1 MNYKEL
7 YKKYIILE
15 EENKR
20 LKEELQKLRIKLAT
34 EIPESYCSDTNPRLE
49 DDLLELPN
57 GLITQS
63 SSSKEKI
70 DLFLSLF
77 KGRTDIC
84 AKRWKNKP
92 GYSPYCHNDFKLG
105 ICNKPK
111 IKCTECKN
119 SHFAPLDEKQMKNHL
134 LGKHVLGLYPM
145 TTNDTCFLLAMDFD
159 ESTWAED
166 IKVVIKVCKENNI
179 PVYAERSRSGDGCH
193 LWFFFEKEMKA
204 SLARKFGTIILN
216 LAMQEC
222 GNIKF
227 DSYDR
232 LFPSQDFLQ
241 KEGFGS
247 LIALPLQKEAR
258 EHGNSVFIDTNLN
271 EIGDQWLY
279 LSQVKRI
286 SEEFVTRFCK
296 LVTIIQLSDENERV
310 DRESRLHPIEKSDFS
325 ETVILKR
332 GSGLFVSKSGLSPK
346 ALLSIR
352 KLASYANPEFY
363 AKQAMR
369 QSTYGT
375 PRVTVLYAE
384 DSNNIILPRGI
395 ESDLVDKLNSVG
407 VKYSM
412 MDERNEGKSIKVNF
426 KGELT
431 DHQCEALEKLSEN
444 TEGVL
449 SATTGFG
456 KTVVG
461 AKLIAEK
468 KCSALI
474 LVHTKELVAQW
485 KDRLEQ
491 FLEIDEV
498 IEKRRKNRS
507 IIGQLGGGK
516 KTINGIVDIAIMQSM
531 FEQDKSIKQIINQ
544 YGLVLVDECHHIS
557 ATNFSRILSATD
569 AKYVYG
575 LTATPI
581 RKDGHHPII
590 FMHLGPIRYKV
601 DAKQEAKKRNFEHF
615 IVPRF
620 TSTRMPLYK
629 SQEEWHI
636 TEIYQHICESNYRN
650 ELIVS
655 DVIHAINSGRNPLI
669 LTERT
674 SHIEHLV
681 QLMSNKDFEV
691 IVLSGNLKTSERKE
705 ALKKIRALEDNN
717 RFVIIAT
724 GKLIGEGFDEARL
737 DTLFMAMPI
746 AWKGTIAQYAGRL
759 HRNFEGKEEV
769 LIYDYVDVHIPV
781 LERMYHKRLTA
792 YHSVG
797 YSVRSNGTQF
807 NIDNGIYDEANYF
820 EHVIKDIR
828 NANKNILISSPFL
841 QKKKLNAIKD
851 ILVEKY
857 KMGARIVL
865 CIKNLDEFAKKH
877 RIYVAE
883 FVNEIEKAGVQVMQL
898 PKNRYKFMIVD
909 NKIVWYGGIDILGA
923 SFNENSL
930 IRLEDEELANELVGV
945 VTGLS
950 IDNQMQ
956 GIEKDVN

>member
-1 MNYKEL
+1 MNYEEL
-7 YKKYIILE
+7 YNKYILLE

-20 LKEELQKLRIKLAT
+20 LKEELQELKTKLVVET
-34 EIPESYCSDTNPRLE
+34 PESYCAETNPLSE
-49 DDLLELPN
+49 EGGFVLFESV
-57 GLITQS
+57 ITQN
-63 SSSKEKI
+63 SSSKDKI

-77 KGRTDIC
+77 KGREDVC

-92 GYSPYCHNDFKLG
+92 GYSPYCYNDFKPG
-105 ICNKPK
+105 ICSKPK

-119 SHFAPLDEKQMKNHL
+119 SNFAPFDEEQIKNHL
-134 LGKHVLGLYPM
+134 LGKYVLGLYPM

-159 ESTWAED
+159 ESTWGED
-166 IKVVIKVCKENNI
+166 IKVVIKVCNDNNI
-179 PVYAERSRSGDGCH
+179 PVYAERSRSGEGCH
-193 LWFFFEKEMKA
+193 LWFFFESEMKA
-204 SLARKFGTIILN
+204 SLARRFGTIILN

-241 KEGFGS
+241 KDGFGN

-258 EHGNSVFIDTNLN
+258 EQGNSVFIDADLR

-286 SEEFVTRFCK
+286 SEEFVIRFCK
-296 LVTIIQLSDENERV
+296 FVTPIQTSDENERN
-310 DRESRLHPIEKSDFS
+310 DRESKLIPIEKSDFS

-332 GSGLFVSKSGLSPK
+332 INGLLVSKVGLSSK
-346 ALLSIR
+346 ALFSIR
-352 KLASYANPEFY
+352 RLATYANPEFY

-369 QSTYGT
+369 QSTFGT
-375 PRVTVLYAE
+375 PRVTVLYDE
-384 DSNNIILPRGI
+384 DSENIILPRGI
-395 ESDLVDKLNSVG
+395 ETDLVNKLNSAG
-407 VKYSM
+407 VKYTII
-412 MDERNEGKSIKVNF
+412 DARNEGKSIKVDF

-431 DHQCEALEKLSEN
+431 NHQSEALEKLSEN
-444 TEGVL
+444 TDGVL

-456 KTVVG
+456 KTVIG

-468 KCSALI
+468 KCSTLI
-474 LVHTKELVAQW
+474 LVHTKELASQW
-485 KDRLEQ
+485 KERLEQ

-498 IEKRRKNRS
+498 IEKRRKNSS

-516 KTINGIVDIAIMQSM
+516 NTINGIIDIAIMQSM
-531 FEQDKSIKQIINQ
+531 FEADKSIKHMINQ

-569 AKYVYG
+569 AKYAYG

-601 DAKQEAKKRNFEHF
+601 DAKQEAKKRDFEHF

-629 SQEEWHI
+629 NQEEWHI
-636 TEIYQHICESNYRN
+636 TEVYQLICESNYRN

-655 DVIHAINSGRNPLI
+655 DVVHAIDSGRNPLI

-674 SHIEHLV
+674 SHIEKLV
-681 QLMSNKDFEV
+681 NLMSDKDFEV
-691 IVLSGNLKTSERKE
+691 IVLSGGLKTSERKE
-705 ALKKIRALEDNN
+705 SLRKIRALEDKD

-759 HRNFEGKEEV
+759 HRNFEGKDEV

-792 YHSVG
+792 YRSVG
-797 YSVRSNGTQF
+797 YSVRSNGTEH
-807 NIDNGIYDEANYF
+807 NIENGIYDEANYF
-820 EHVIKDIR
+820 EHVVNDIR
-828 NANKNILISSPFL
+828 DAEKNILISSPFL
-841 QKKKLNAIKD
+841 QKKKINGIKEVL
-851 ILVEKY
+851 IEKY
-857 KMGARIVL
+857 KMGTRIVL
-865 CIKNLDEFAKKH
+865 CIKNLDEYAQKH
-877 RIYVAE
+877 RLYIEE
-883 FVNEIEKAGVQVMQL
+883 FINEIEKEGIQVIQL
-898 PKNRYKFMIVD
+898 RKNRYKFMIVD
-909 NKIVWYGGIDILGA
+909 NKTVWYGGIDILGG
-923 SFNENSL
+923 SYDDNSL
-930 IRLEDEELANELVGV
+930 IRIEDEDLANELVGV
-945 VTGLS
+945 IS
-950 IDNQMQ
+950 
-956 GIEKDVN
+956 ESK

>member
-1 MNYKEL
+1 MNYEEL
-7 YKKYIILE
+7 YNKYILLE

-20 LKEELQKLRIKLAT
+20 LKEELQELKTKLVVET
-34 EIPESYCSDTNPRLE
+34 PESYCVDTNPLSE
-49 DDLLELPN
+49 EGGFVLFESV
-57 GLITQS
+57 ITQN
-63 SSSKEKI
+63 SSSKDKI

-77 KGRTDIC
+77 KGRVDVC

-92 GYSPYCHNDFKLG
+92 GYSPYCYNDFKPG

-119 SHFAPLDEKQMKNHL
+119 SHFAPLDEEQIKNHL
-134 LGKHVLGLYPM
+134 LGKYVLGLYPM

-159 ESTWAED
+159 ESTWGED
-166 IKVVIKVCKENNI
+166 IKVVIKVCNDNDI
-179 PVYAERSRSGDGCH
+179 PVYAERSRSGEGCH
-193 LWFFFEKEMKA
+193 LWFFFESEMKA
-204 SLARKFGTIILN
+204 SLARRFGTIILN

-241 KEGFGS
+241 KDGFGN

-258 EHGNSVFIDTNLN
+258 EQGNSVFIDADLR

-279 LSQVKRI
+279 LSQVKKI
-286 SEEFVTRFCK
+286 SEEFITRFCK
-296 LVTIIQLSDENERV
+296 FVTPIQTSDENERI
-310 DRESRLHPIEKSDFS
+310 DRESKLIPIEKSDFS
-325 ETVILKR
+325 EKVILKR
-332 GSGLFVSKSGLSPK
+332 INGLLVSKAGLSPK
-346 ALLSIR
+346 ALFSIR
-352 KLASYANPEFY
+352 RLATYANPEFY

-369 QSTYGT
+369 QSTFGT
-375 PRVTVLYAE
+375 PRVTVLYDEDAE
-384 DSNNIILPRGI
+384 NIILPRGV
-395 ESDLVDKLNSVG
+395 EPDLVNKLNYVG
-407 VKYSM
+407 VQYAII
-412 MDERNEGKSIKVNF
+412 DERNEGKKVKVDF

-431 DHQCEALEKLSEN
+431 DHQSEALEKLSEN
-444 TEGVL
+444 SDGVL

-456 KTVVG
+456 KTVIG
-461 AKLIAEK
+461 AKIIAEK
-468 KCSALI
+468 KCSTLI
-474 LVHTKELVAQW
+474 LVHTKELASQW
-485 KDRLEQ
+485 KERLEQ

-498 IEKRRKNRS
+498 IEKRRKNSS

-516 KTINGIVDIAIMQSM
+516 NSINGIIDIAIMQSM
-531 FEQDKSIKQIINQ
+531 FETDKSIKQIIHK

-601 DAKQEAKKRNFEHF
+601 DAKQEAKKRDFEHF

-620 TSTRMPLYK
+620 TSTRMPIYK
-629 SQEEWHI
+629 NQEEWHI
-636 TEIYQHICESNYRN
+636 TEVYQHICESSYRN

-655 DVIHAINSGRNPLI
+655 DVVHAIDSGRNPLI

-674 SHIEHLV
+674 SHIEQLV
-681 QLMSNKDFEV
+681 NLMSNKDFEV
-691 IVLSGNLKTSERKE
+691 IVLSGDLKTSERKE
-705 ALKKIRALEDNN
+705 SLRKIRALKDKD

-759 HRNFEGKEEV
+759 HRDFEGKDEV

-792 YHSVG
+792 YRSVG
-797 YSVRSNGTQF
+797 YSVRANGTEHS
-807 NIDNGIYDEANYF
+807 IENGIYDVANYF
-820 EHVIKDIR
+820 EYVIQDIR
-828 NANKNILISSPFL
+828 SLEKNLLISSPYIS
-841 QKKKLNAIKD
+841 KTKIKTIKE
-851 ILVEKY
+851 ILIEKY
-857 KMGARIVL
+857 KMGTRIVL
-865 CIKNLDEFAKKH
+865 CIKNLDEYAQKH
-877 RIYVAE
+877 RLYIEE
-883 FVNEIEKAGVQVMQL
+883 FINEIEKEGIQVIQL
-898 PKNRYKFMIVD
+898 RKNRYKFMIVD
-909 NKIVWYGGIDILGA
+909 NKTVWYGGIDILGG
-923 SFNENSL
+923 SYDDNSL
-930 IRLEDEELANELVGV
+930 IRIEDEDLANELVGV
-945 VTGLS
+945 IS
-950 IDNQMQ
+950 
-956 GIEKDVN
+956 ESK

>member
-1 MNYKEL
+1 MNYEEL
-7 YKKYIILE
+7 YKKYILLE

-20 LKEELQKLRIKLAT
+20 LKEELQELKTKLVAET
-34 EIPESYCSDTNPRLE
+34 SESYCAETNPLSE
-49 DDLLELPN
+49 EGGFELSES
-57 GLITQS
+57 LINQN
-63 SSSKEKI
+63 SSSKDKI

-77 KGRTDIC
+77 KGREDVC

-92 GYSPYCHNDFKLG
+92 GYSPYCYNDFKPG
-105 ICNKPK
+105 ICSKPK

-119 SHFAPLDEKQMKNHL
+119 SNFAPFDEEQIKNHL
-134 LGKHVLGLYPM
+134 LGKYVLGLYPM

-159 ESTWAED
+159 ESTWGED
-166 IKVVIKVCKENNI
+166 IKVVIKVCNDNNI
-179 PVYAERSRSGDGCH
+179 PVYAERSRSGEGCH
-193 LWFFFEKEMKA
+193 LWFFFESEMKA
-204 SLARKFGTIILN
+204 SLARRFGTIILN
-216 LAMQEC
+216 LSMQEC

-241 KEGFGS
+241 KDGFGN
-247 LIALPLQKEAR
+247 LIALPLQKEVR
-258 EHGNSVFIDTNLN
+258 EQGNSVFIDADLR

-286 SEEFVTRFCK
+286 SEEFVIRFCK
-296 LVTIIQLSDENERV
+296 FVTPIQTSDENERN
-310 DRESRLHPIEKSDFS
+310 DRESKLIPIEKSDFS

-332 GSGLFVSKSGLSPK
+332 INGLLVSKVGLSSK
-346 ALLSIR
+346 ALFSIR
-352 KLASYANPEFY
+352 RLATYANPEFY

-369 QSTYGT
+369 QSTFGT
-375 PRVTVLYAE
+375 PRVTVLYDE
-384 DSNNIILPRGI
+384 DSENIILPRGI
-395 ESDLVDKLNSVG
+395 ETDLVNKLNSAG
-407 VKYSM
+407 VKYTII
-412 MDERNEGKSIKVNF
+412 DARNEGKSIKVDF

-431 DHQCEALEKLSEN
+431 NHQSEALEKLSEN
-444 TEGVL
+444 TDGVL

-456 KTVVG
+456 KTVIG

-468 KCSALI
+468 KCSTLI
-474 LVHTKELVAQW
+474 LVHTKELAAQW
-485 KDRLEQ
+485 KERLEQ

-498 IEKRRKNRS
+498 IEKRRKNSS

-516 KTINGIVDIAIMQSM
+516 NTINGIIDIAIMQSM
-531 FEQDKSIKQIINQ
+531 FEADKSIKHMINQ

-569 AKYVYG
+569 AKYAYG

-601 DAKQEAKKRNFEHF
+601 DAKQEAKKRDFEHF

-629 SQEEWHI
+629 NQEEWHI
-636 TEIYQHICESNYRN
+636 TEVYQLICESNYRN

-655 DVIHAINSGRNPLI
+655 DVVHAIDSGRNPLI

-674 SHIEHLV
+674 SHIEKLV
-681 QLMSNKDFEV
+681 NLMSDKDFEV
-691 IVLSGNLKTSERKE
+691 IVLSGDLKTSERKE
-705 ALKKIRALEDNN
+705 SLRKIRALEDKD

-759 HRNFEGKEEV
+759 HRNFEGKDEV

-792 YHSVG
+792 YRSVG
-797 YSVRSNGTQF
+797 YSVRSNGTEH
-807 NIDNGIYDEANYF
+807 NIENGIYDETNYF
-820 EHVIKDIR
+820 EHVVNDIR
-828 NANKNILISSPFL
+828 DAEKNILISSPFL
-841 QKKKLNAIKD
+841 QKKKINGIKEVL
-851 ILVEKY
+851 IEKY
-857 KMGARIVL
+857 KMGTRIVL
-865 CIKNLDEFAKKH
+865 YIKNLGEYAQKH
-877 RIYVAE
+877 RMYIEE
-883 FVNEIEKAGVQVMQL
+883 FINEIEKEGIQVIQL
-898 PKNRYKFMIVD
+898 PNNRYKFMIVD
-909 NKIVWYGGIDILGA
+909 NKTVWYGGIDILGG
-923 SFNENSL
+923 SYDDNSL
-930 IRLEDEELANELVGV
+930 IRIEDEELANELLGV
-945 VTGLS
+945 IS
-950 IDNQMQ
+950 
-956 GIEKDVN
+956 ESKS

>member
-1 MNYKEL
+1 MNYEEL
-7 YKKYIILE
+7 YNKYILLE

-20 LKEELQKLRIKLAT
+20 LKEELQELKTKLVVET
-34 EIPESYCSDTNPRLE
+34 PESYCVDTNPLSE
-49 DDLLELPN
+49 EGGFVLFESV
-57 GLITQS
+57 ITQN
-63 SSSKEKI
+63 SSSKDKI

-77 KGRTDIC
+77 KGRVDVC

-92 GYSPYCHNDFKLG
+92 GYSPYCYNDFKPG

-119 SHFAPLDEKQMKNHL
+119 SHFAPLDEEQIKNHL
-134 LGKHVLGLYPM
+134 LGKYVLGLYPM

-159 ESTWAED
+159 ESTWGDD
-166 IKVVIKVCKENNI
+166 IKVVIKVCKDNSI
-179 PVYAERSRSGDGCH
+179 PVYAERSRSGKGCH
-193 LWFFFEKEMKA
+193 LWFFFERETKA

-241 KEGFGS
+241 KDGFGN

-258 EHGNSVFIDTNLN
+258 EYGNSVFIDVNLN

-286 SEEFVTRFCK
+286 SEEFLIRFCK
-296 LVTIIQLSDENERV
+296 LVTPIQTNDENERI
-310 DRESRLHPIEKSDFS
+310 DRESKSNPIEKSDFS
-325 ETVILKR
+325 ETVLLKR
-332 GSGLFVSKSGLSPK
+332 GNGLLVSKSGLSPK
-346 ALLSIR
+346 ALFLIR
-352 KLASYANPEFY
+352 RLATYANPEFY

-369 QSTYGT
+369 QSTFGT
-375 PRVTVLYAE
+375 SRVTVLYDE
-384 DSNNIILPRGI
+384 DSDNIILPRGLEI
-395 ESDLVDKLNSVG
+395 DLVDKFNSAG
-407 VKYSM
+407 VKYKM
-412 MDERNEGKSIKVNF
+412 IDERNAGKSIKVDF
-426 KGELT
+426 IGELT
-431 DHQCEALEKLSEN
+431 DHQSEALEKLSEN
-444 TEGVL
+444 TDGVL

-456 KTVVG
+456 KTVIG

-468 KCSALI
+468 KCSTLI
-474 LVHTKELVAQW
+474 LVHTKELAVQW
-485 KDRLEQ
+485 KERLEQ

-498 IEKRRKNRS
+498 IEKRRKNSS

-516 KTINGIVDIAIMQSM
+516 NTINGIIDIAIMQSM
-531 FEQDKSIKQIINQ
+531 FETDKSIKQMIHQ

-601 DAKQEAKKRNFEHF
+601 DAKQEAKKRDFEHF

-620 TSTRMPLYK
+620 TSTRMPIYK
-629 SQEEWHI
+629 NQEEWHI
-636 TEIYQHICESNYRN
+636 TEVYQHICESSYRN

-655 DVIHAINSGRNPLI
+655 DVVHAIDSGRNPLI

-674 SHIEHLV
+674 SHIEQLV
-681 QLMSNKDFEV
+681 NLMSNKDFEV
-691 IVLSGNLKTSERKE
+691 IVLSGDLKTSERKE
-705 ALKKIRALEDNN
+705 SLRKIRALKDKD

-759 HRNFEGKEEV
+759 HRDFEGKDEV

-792 YHSVG
+792 YRSVG
-797 YSVRSNGTQF
+797 YSVRANGTEHS
-807 NIDNGIYDEANYF
+807 IENGIYDVANYF
-820 EHVIKDIR
+820 EYVIQDIR
-828 NANKNILISSPFL
+828 SLEKNLLISSPYIS
-841 QKKKLNAIKD
+841 KTKIKTIKE
-851 ILVEKY
+851 ILIEKY
-857 KMGARIVL
+857 KMGTRIVL
-865 CIKNLDEFAKKH
+865 CIKNLDEYAQKH
-877 RIYVAE
+877 RLYIEE
-883 FVNEIEKAGVQVMQL
+883 FINEIEKEGIQVIQL
-898 PKNRYKFMIVD
+898 RKNRYKFMIVD
-909 NKIVWYGGIDILGA
+909 NKTVWYGGIDILGG
-923 SFNENSL
+923 SYDDNSL
-930 IRLEDEELANELVGV
+930 IRIEDEDLANELVGV
-945 VTGLS
+945 IS
-950 IDNQMQ
+950 
-956 GIEKDVN
+956 ESK

>member
-1 MNYKEL
+1 MNYEEL
-7 YKKYIILE
+7 YRKYKLLE

-20 LKEELQKLRIKLAT
+20 LKEELQELKTKLVAET
-34 EIPESYCSDTNPRLE
+34 PELYCADTITLSE
-49 DDLLELPN
+49 EGGFELSES
-57 GLITQS
+57 LITQN
-63 SSSKEKI
+63 SSSKDKI

-77 KGRTDIC
+77 KGRADVC

-92 GYSPYCHNDFKLG
+92 GYSPYCYSDFKPG

-119 SHFAPLDEKQMKNHL
+119 SHFAPLDEDQIKNHL
-134 LGKHVLGLYPM
+134 LGKYVLGLYPM

-159 ESTWAED
+159 ESTWGED
-166 IKVVIKVCKENNI
+166 IKVVIKVCYDNNI
-179 PVYAERSRSGDGCH
+179 PVYAERSRSGEGCH
-193 LWFFFEKEMKA
+193 LWFFFEREMKA
-204 SLARKFGTIILN
+204 SLARRFGTIILN

-241 KEGFGS
+241 KDGFGN

-258 EHGNSVFIDTNLN
+258 EYGNSVFIDADLK

-279 LSQVKRI
+279 LSQAKKI

-296 LVTIIQLSDENERV
+296 FVTPIQSYDENERI
-310 DRESRLHPIEKSDFS
+310 DRESKFNAMEKSDFS
-325 ETVILKR
+325 EIVTLKR
-332 GSGLFVSKSGLSPK
+332 ENGLLVSKSGLSPK
-346 ALLSIR
+346 ALFSIR
-352 KLASYANPEFY
+352 SLASYTNPEFY

-369 QSTYGT
+369 QSTFGT
-375 PRVTVLYAE
+375 PRVTVLYDE
-384 DSNNIILPRGI
+384 DSDNIVLPRGV
-395 ESDLVDKLNSVG
+395 ETDLVNKLNSVG
-407 VKYSM
+407 VNYTM
-412 MDERNEGKSIKVNF
+412 LDERNEGKSIKVDF

-431 DHQCEALEKLSEN
+431 DHQSEALEKLSES
-444 TEGVL
+444 TDGVL

-456 KTVVG
+456 KTVIG
-461 AKLIAEK
+461 AKLIADK

-474 LVHTKELVAQW
+474 LVHTKELAAQW
-485 KDRLEQ
+485 KERLEQ

-498 IEKRRKNRS
+498 IEKRRKNSS

-516 KTINGIVDIAIMQSM
+516 NTINGIIDIAIMQSM
-531 FEQDKSIKQIINQ
+531 FEPDKSIKHIINQ

-601 DAKQEAKKRNFEHF
+601 DAKQEAKKRDFGHF

-629 SQEEWHI
+629 NKEEWHI
-636 TEIYQHICESNYRN
+636 TEVYQHICESNYRN
-650 ELIVS
+650 KLIVS
-655 DVIHAINSGRNPLI
+655 DVVHAIDSGRNPLI

-674 SHIEHLV
+674 NHIEQLLK
-681 QLMSNKDFEV
+681 LMSDKDFEV
-691 IVLSGNLKTSERKE
+691 IVLSGDLKTSERKE
-705 ALKKIRALEDNN
+705 SLRKIRALEDKD

-759 HRNFEGKEEV
+759 HRNFEGKDEV

-781 LERMYHKRLTA
+781 LERMYHKRLSA
-792 YHSVG
+792 YRSLG
-797 YSVRSNGTQF
+797 YSVRSNGSEH
-807 NIDNGIYDEANYF
+807 NIENGIYEATNYF
-820 EHVIKDIR
+820 EYVIQDIR
-828 NANKNILISSPFL
+828 SIEKNLLISSPY
-841 QKKKLNAIKD
+841 LNKTKIRTIKE
-851 ILVEKY
+851 ILIEKY
-857 KMGARIVL
+857 KMGIRIVL
-865 CIKNLDEFAKKH
+865 CIKNLDEYALKH
-877 RIYVAE
+877 RMYIEE
-883 FVNEIEKAGVQVMQL
+883 FVNEIEKEGIQIIQL
-898 PKNRYKFMIVD
+898 LKNRYKFMIID
-909 NKIVWYGGIDILGA
+909 NKTVWYGGIDVLGG
-923 SFNENSL
+923 SSDDNSL
-930 IRLEDEELANELVGV
+930 IRIEDEELANELMGV
-945 VTGLS
+945 IS
-950 IDNQMQ
+950 ESKAQ
-956 GIEKDVN
+956 

>member
-1 MNYKEL
+1 MNYEEL
-7 YKKYIILE
+7 YNKYILLE

-20 LKEELQKLRIKLAT
+20 LKEELQELKTKLVVET
-34 EIPESYCSDTNPRLE
+34 PESYCVDTNPLSE
-49 DDLLELPN
+49 EGGFVLFESV
-57 GLITQS
+57 ITQN
-63 SSSKEKI
+63 SSSKDKI

-77 KGRTDIC
+77 KGREDVC

-92 GYSPYCHNDFKLG
+92 GYSPYCYNDFKPG
-105 ICNKPK
+105 ICSKPK

-119 SHFAPLDEKQMKNHL
+119 SNFAPFDEEQIKNHL
-134 LGKHVLGLYPM
+134 LGKYVLGLYPM

-159 ESTWAED
+159 ESTWGED
-166 IKVVIKVCKENNI
+166 IKVVIKVCNDNNI
-179 PVYAERSRSGDGCH
+179 PVYAERSRSGEGCH
-193 LWFFFEKEMKA
+193 LWFFFESEMKA
-204 SLARKFGTIILN
+204 SLARRFGTIILN

-241 KEGFGS
+241 KDGFGN
-247 LIALPLQKEAR
+247 LVALPLQKEAR
-258 EHGNSVFIDTNLN
+258 EQGNSVFIDADLR

-286 SEEFVTRFCK
+286 SEEFVIRFCK
-296 LVTIIQLSDENERV
+296 FVTPIQTSDENERN
-310 DRESRLHPIEKSDFS
+310 DRESKLIPIEKSDFS

-332 GSGLFVSKSGLSPK
+332 INGLLVSKVGLSSK
-346 ALLSIR
+346 ALFSIR
-352 KLASYANPEFY
+352 RLATYANPEFY

-369 QSTYGT
+369 QSTFGT
-375 PRVTVLYAE
+375 PRVTVLYDE
-384 DSNNIILPRGI
+384 DSENIILPRGI
-395 ESDLVDKLNSVG
+395 ETDLVNKLNSAG
-407 VKYSM
+407 VKYTII
-412 MDERNEGKSIKVNF
+412 DARNEGKSIKVDF

-431 DHQCEALEKLSEN
+431 NHQSEALEKLSEN
-444 TEGVL
+444 TDGVL

-456 KTVVG
+456 KTVIG

-468 KCSALI
+468 KCSTLI
-474 LVHTKELVAQW
+474 LVHTKELAAQW
-485 KDRLEQ
+485 KERLEQ

-498 IEKRRKNRS
+498 IEKRRKNSS

-516 KTINGIVDIAIMQSM
+516 NTINGIIDIAIMQSM
-531 FEQDKSIKQIINQ
+531 FEADKSIKHMINQ

-569 AKYVYG
+569 AKYAYG

-601 DAKQEAKKRNFEHF
+601 DAKQEAKKRDFEHF

-629 SQEEWHI
+629 NQEEWHI
-636 TEIYQHICESNYRN
+636 TEVYQLICESNYRN

-655 DVIHAINSGRNPLI
+655 DVVHAIDSGRNPLI

-674 SHIEHLV
+674 SHIEKLV
-681 QLMSNKDFEV
+681 NLMSDKDFEV
-691 IVLSGNLKTSERKE
+691 IVLSGDLKTSERKE
-705 ALKKIRALEDNN
+705 SLRKIRALEDKD

-759 HRNFEGKEEV
+759 HRNFEGKDEV

-792 YHSVG
+792 YRSVG
-797 YSVRSNGTQF
+797 YSVRSNGTEH
-807 NIDNGIYDEANYF
+807 NIENGIYDEANYF
-820 EHVIKDIR
+820 EHVVNDIR
-828 NANKNILISSPFL
+828 DAEKNILISSPFL
-841 QKKKLNAIKD
+841 QKKKINGIKEVL
-851 ILVEKY
+851 IEKY
-857 KMGARIVL
+857 KMGTRIVL
-865 CIKNLDEFAKKH
+865 CIKNLDEYAQKH
-877 RIYVAE
+877 RLYIEE
-883 FVNEIEKAGVQVMQL
+883 FINEIEKEGIQVIQL
-898 PKNRYKFMIVD
+898 RKNRYKFMIVD
-909 NKIVWYGGIDILGA
+909 NKTVWYGGIDILGG
-923 SFNENSL
+923 SYDDNSL
-930 IRLEDEELANELVGV
+930 IRIEDEDLANELVGV
-945 VTGLS
+945 IS
-950 IDNQMQ
+950 
-956 GIEKDVN
+956 ESK

>member
-1 MNYKEL
+1 MNYEEL
-7 YKKYIILE
+7 YKKYILLE

-20 LKEELQKLRIKLAT
+20 LKEELQELKTKLVAET
-34 EIPESYCSDTNPRLE
+34 SESYCAETNPLSE
-49 DDLLELPN
+49 EGGFELSES
-57 GLITQS
+57 LINQN
-63 SSSKEKI
+63 SSSKDKI

-77 KGRTDIC
+77 KGREDVC

-92 GYSPYCHNDFKLG
+92 GYSPYCYNDFKPG
-105 ICNKPK
+105 ICSKPK

-119 SHFAPLDEKQMKNHL
+119 SNFAPFDEEQIKNHL
-134 LGKHVLGLYPM
+134 LGKYVLGLYPM

-159 ESTWAED
+159 ESTWGED
-166 IKVVIKVCKENNI
+166 IKVVIKVCNDNNI
-179 PVYAERSRSGDGCH
+179 PVYAERSRSGEGCH
-193 LWFFFEKEMKA
+193 LWFFFESEMKA
-204 SLARKFGTIILN
+204 SLARRFGTIILN
-216 LAMQEC
+216 LSMQEC

-241 KEGFGS
+241 KDGFGN

-258 EHGNSVFIDTNLN
+258 EQGNSVFIDADLR

-286 SEEFVTRFCK
+286 SEEFVIRFCK
-296 LVTIIQLSDENERV
+296 FVTPIQTSDENERN
-310 DRESRLHPIEKSDFS
+310 DRESKLIPIEKSDFS

-332 GSGLFVSKSGLSPK
+332 INGLLVSKVGLSSK
-346 ALLSIR
+346 ALFSIR
-352 KLASYANPEFY
+352 RLATYANPEFY

-369 QSTYGT
+369 QSTFGT
-375 PRVTVLYAE
+375 PRVTVLYDE
-384 DSNNIILPRGI
+384 DSENIILPRGI
-395 ESDLVDKLNSVG
+395 ETDLVNKLNSAG
-407 VKYSM
+407 VKYTII
-412 MDERNEGKSIKVNF
+412 DARNEGKSIKVDF

-431 DHQCEALEKLSEN
+431 NHQSEALEKLSEN
-444 TEGVL
+444 TDGVL

-456 KTVVG
+456 KTVIG

-468 KCSALI
+468 KCSTLI
-474 LVHTKELVAQW
+474 LVHTKELAAQW
-485 KDRLEQ
+485 KERLEQ
-491 FLEIDEV
+491 FLDIDEV
-498 IEKRRKNRS
+498 IEKRRKNSS

-516 KTINGIVDIAIMQSM
+516 NTINGIIDIAIMQSM
-531 FEQDKSIKQIINQ
+531 FEADKSIKHMINQ

-569 AKYVYG
+569 AKYAYG

-601 DAKQEAKKRNFEHF
+601 DAKQEAKKRDFEHF

-629 SQEEWHI
+629 NQEEWHI
-636 TEIYQHICESNYRN
+636 TEVYQLICESNYRN

-655 DVIHAINSGRNPLI
+655 DVVHAIDSGRNPLI

-674 SHIEHLV
+674 SHIEKLV
-681 QLMSNKDFEV
+681 NLMSDKDFEV
-691 IVLSGNLKTSERKE
+691 IVLSGDLKTSERKE
-705 ALKKIRALEDNN
+705 SLRKIRALEDKD

-759 HRNFEGKEEV
+759 HRNFEGKDEV

-792 YHSVG
+792 YRSVG
-797 YSVRSNGTQF
+797 YSVRSNGTEH
-807 NIDNGIYDEANYF
+807 NIENGIYDEANYF
-820 EHVIKDIR
+820 EHVVNDIR
-828 NANKNILISSPFL
+828 DAEKNILISSPFL
-841 QKKKLNAIKD
+841 QKKKINGIKEVL
-851 ILVEKY
+851 IEKY
-857 KMGARIVL
+857 KMGTRIVL
-865 CIKNLDEFAKKH
+865 CIKNLGEYAQKH
-877 RIYVAE
+877 RMYIEE
-883 FVNEIEKAGVQVMQL
+883 FINEIEKEGIQVIQL
-898 PKNRYKFMIVD
+898 PNNRYKFMIVD
-909 NKIVWYGGIDILGA
+909 NKTVWYGGIDILGG
-923 SFNENSL
+923 SYDDNSL
-930 IRLEDEELANELVGV
+930 IRIEDEELANELLGV
-945 VTGLS
+945 IS
-950 IDNQMQ
+950 
-956 GIEKDVN
+956 ESKS

>member
-1 MNYKEL
+1 MNYEKL
-7 YKKYIILE
+7 YKKYILLE

-20 LKEELQKLRIKLAT
+20 LKEELQELKTKLVAET
-34 EIPESYCSDTNPRLE
+34 SESYCAETNPLSE
-49 DDLLELPN
+49 EGGFELSES
-57 GLITQS
+57 LINQN
-63 SSSKEKI
+63 SSSKDKI

-77 KGRTDIC
+77 KGREDVC

-92 GYSPYCHNDFKLG
+92 GYSPYCYNDFKPG
-105 ICNKPK
+105 ICSKPK

-119 SHFAPLDEKQMKNHL
+119 SNFAPFDEEQIKNHL
-134 LGKHVLGLYPM
+134 LGKYVLGLYPM

-159 ESTWAED
+159 ESTWGED
-166 IKVVIKVCKENNI
+166 IKVVIKVCNDNNI
-179 PVYAERSRSGDGCH
+179 PVYAERSRSGEGCH
-193 LWFFFEKEMKA
+193 LWFFFESEMKA
-204 SLARKFGTIILN
+204 SLARRFGTIILN
-216 LAMQEC
+216 LSMQEC

-241 KEGFGS
+241 KDGFGN
-247 LIALPLQKEAR
+247 LIALPLQKEVR
-258 EHGNSVFIDTNLN
+258 EQGNSVFIDADLR

-286 SEEFVTRFCK
+286 SEEFVIRFCK
-296 LVTIIQLSDENERV
+296 FVTPIQTSDENERN
-310 DRESRLHPIEKSDFS
+310 DRESKLIPIEKSDFS

-332 GSGLFVSKSGLSPK
+332 INGLLVSKVGLSSK
-346 ALLSIR
+346 ALFSIR
-352 KLASYANPEFY
+352 RLATYANPEFY

-369 QSTYGT
+369 QSTFGT
-375 PRVTVLYAE
+375 PRVTVLYDE
-384 DSNNIILPRGI
+384 DSENIILPRGI
-395 ESDLVDKLNSVG
+395 ETDLVNKLNSAG
-407 VKYSM
+407 VKYTII
-412 MDERNEGKSIKVNF
+412 DARNEGKSIKVDF

-431 DHQCEALEKLSEN
+431 NHQSEALEKLSEN
-444 TEGVL
+444 TDGVL

-456 KTVVG
+456 KTVIG

-468 KCSALI
+468 KCSTLI
-474 LVHTKELVAQW
+474 LVHTKELAAQW
-485 KDRLEQ
+485 KERLEQ

-498 IEKRRKNRS
+498 IEKRRKNSS

-516 KTINGIVDIAIMQSM
+516 NTINGIIDIAIMQSM
-531 FEQDKSIKQIINQ
+531 FEADKSIKHMINQ
-544 YGLVLVDECHHIS
+544 YGLALVDECHHIS

-569 AKYVYG
+569 AKYAYG

-601 DAKQEAKKRNFEHF
+601 DAKQEAKKRDFEHF

-629 SQEEWHI
+629 NQEEWHI
-636 TEIYQHICESNYRN
+636 TEVYQLICESNYRN

-655 DVIHAINSGRNPLI
+655 DVVHAIDSGRNPLI

-674 SHIEHLV
+674 SHIEKLV
-681 QLMSNKDFEV
+681 NLMSDKDFEV
-691 IVLSGNLKTSERKE
+691 IVLSGDLKTSERKE
-705 ALKKIRALEDNN
+705 SLRKIRALEDKD

-759 HRNFEGKEEV
+759 HRNFEGKDEV

-792 YHSVG
+792 YRSVG
-797 YSVRSNGTQF
+797 YSVRSNGTEH
-807 NIDNGIYDEANYF
+807 NIENGIYDEANYF
-820 EHVIKDIR
+820 EHVVNDIR
-828 NANKNILISSPFL
+828 DAEKNILISSPFL
-841 QKKKLNAIKD
+841 QKKKINGIKEVL
-851 ILVEKY
+851 IEKY
-857 KMGARIVL
+857 KMGTRIVL
-865 CIKNLDEFAKKH
+865 CIKNLGEYAQKH
-877 RIYVAE
+877 RMYIEE
-883 FVNEIEKAGVQVMQL
+883 FINEIEKEGIQVIQL
-898 PKNRYKFMIVD
+898 PNNRYKFMIVD
-909 NKIVWYGGIDILGA
+909 NKTVWYGGIDILGG
-923 SFNENSL
+923 SYDDNSL
-930 IRLEDEELANELVGV
+930 IRIEDEELANELLGV
-945 VTGLS
+945 IS
-950 IDNQMQ
+950 
-956 GIEKDVN
+956 ESKS

>member
-1 MNYKEL
+1 MNYEEL

-20 LKEELQKLRIKLAT
+20 LKEELQLLRSKLVSET
-34 EIPESYCSDTNPRLE
+34 PESYCSDTN
-49 DDLLELPN
+49 LLLKEETSLLPD
-57 GLITQS
+57 GLISQS

-77 KGRTDIC
+77 RGRTDVC

-92 GYSPYCHNDFKLG
+92 GYSPYCYNDFKPG

-119 SHFAPLDEKQMKNHL
+119 SHFAPLDEEQIKNHL

-145 TTNDTCFLLAMDFD
+145 TENDTCFLLAMDFD
-159 ESTWAED
+159 ESTWGED
-166 IKVVIKVCKENNI
+166 IKVVIKVCNDNNI
-179 PVYAERSRSGDGCH
+179 PVYAERSRSGQGCH
-193 LWFFFEKEMKA
+193 LWFFFEREMKA

-216 LAMQEC
+216 LAMQAC

-241 KEGFGS
+241 KDGFGN

-258 EHGNSVFIDTNLN
+258 EQGNSVFIDANLN
-271 EIGDQWLY
+271 EIGDQWRY
-279 LSQVKRI
+279 LAEVKRI
-286 SEEFVTRFCK
+286 SDEFVTGFCK
-296 LVTIIQLSDENERV
+296 LEMLIEASEENEKT
-310 DRESRLHPIEKSDFS
+310 DRKSKLDSIEKSDFPKAI
-325 ETVILKR
+325 TLTR
-332 GSGLFVSKSGLSPK
+332 CSGLIVSKVGLSPK
-346 ALLSIR
+346 ALFSIR
-352 KLASYANPEFY
+352 RLATYANAEFY

-369 QSTYGT
+369 QSTFGT
-375 PRVTVLYAE
+375 PRVTVLYDE
-384 DSNNIILPRGI
+384 DSENIILPRGL
-395 ESDLVDKLNSVG
+395 ESDLVDKLNSAG
-407 VKYSM
+407 VNYKTI
-412 MDERNEGKSIKVNF
+412 DERNEGKIVNVDF
-426 KGELT
+426 KGNLT
-431 DHQCEALEKLSEN
+431 DHQSEALLKLSEN
-444 TEGVL
+444 TDGVL

-456 KTVVG
+456 KTVIG
-461 AKLIAEK
+461 AKIIAEK
-468 KCSALI
+468 KCSTLI
-474 LVHTKELVAQW
+474 LVHTKELAAQW
-485 KDRLEQ
+485 KERLEQ

-498 IEKRRKNRS
+498 IEKPRKNRS

-516 KTINGIVDIAIMQSM
+516 NTINGIVDIAIMQSM
-531 FEQDKSIKQIINQ
+531 FAQDKSVKQMIHQ

-557 ATNFSRILSATD
+557 STNFNRILSATD

-590 FMHLGPIRYKV
+590 FMQLGPIRYKV
-601 DAKQEAKKRNFEHF
+601 DAKQEAKKRDFEHF

-629 SQEEWHI
+629 NQEEWHI

-655 DVIHAINSGRNPLI
+655 DVIRAIDSGRNPLV

-681 QLMSNKDFEV
+681 KLMTNKDFEV
-691 IVLSGNLKTSERKE
+691 IVLSGNLKTSQRKE
-705 ALKKIRALEDNN
+705 SLRKIRALEDND

-759 HRNFEGKEEV
+759 HRKFEGKDEV

-792 YHSVG
+792 YRSVG
-797 YSVRSNGTQF
+797 YSVRSNGEQF
-807 NIDNGIYDEANYF
+807 NIENGIYDVANYF
-820 EHVIKDIR
+820 EYVIRDIR
-828 NANKNILISSPFL
+828 NLEKNLLISSPY
-841 QKKKLNAIKD
+841 LNKTKIKTIKE
-851 ILVEKY
+851 ILIEKY
-857 KMGARIVL
+857 KMGTRIVI
-865 CIKNLDEFAKKH
+865 CIKNLEEYAQKH
-877 RIYVAE
+877 RMYIEE
-883 FVNEIEKAGVQVMQL
+883 FINDIEKEGIQVIQL

-909 NKIVWYGGIDILGA
+909 NKTVWYGGIDILGG
-923 SFNENSL
+923 SFDDNSL
-930 IRLEDEELANELVGV
+930 IRIQDEELANELLGV
-945 VTGLS
+945 
-950 IDNQMQ
+950 I
-956 GIEKDVN
+956 

>member
-1 MNYKEL
+1 MNYEEL
-7 YKKYIILE
+7 YKKYILLE

-20 LKEELQKLRIKLAT
+20 LKEELQELKTKLVAET
-34 EIPESYCSDTNPRLE
+34 PESYCAETNPLSE
-49 DDLLELPN
+49 EGGFELSEN
-57 GLITQS
+57 LINQN

-77 KGRTDIC
+77 KGRADVC

-92 GYSPYCHNDFKLG
+92 GYSPYCYNDFKPG
-105 ICNKPK
+105 ICSKPK

-119 SHFAPLDEKQMKNHL
+119 SHFAPLDEEQIKNHL
-134 LGKHVLGLYPM
+134 LGKYVLGLYPM

-159 ESTWAED
+159 ESTWGED
-166 IKVVIKVCKENNI
+166 IKVVIKVCNDNNI
-179 PVYAERSRSGDGCH
+179 PVYAERSRSGEGCH
-193 LWFFFEKEMKA
+193 LWFFFESEIKA
-204 SLARKFGTIILN
+204 SLARRFGTIILN

-241 KEGFGS
+241 KDGFGN
-247 LIALPLQKEAR
+247 LIALPLQKESR
-258 EHGNSVFIDTNLN
+258 ELGNSVFIDVDLN

-286 SEEFVTRFCK
+286 SEEFVTRFYK
-296 LVTIIQLSDENERV
+296 LVTPIQTNDENERI
-310 DRESRLHPIEKSDFS
+310 DRESKLTPIEKSDFS

-332 GSGLFVSKSGLSPK
+332 GNGLLVSKSGLSPK
-346 ALLSIR
+346 GLFSIR
-352 KLASYANPEFY
+352 RLATYANPEFY

-369 QSTYGT
+369 QSTFGT
-375 PRVTVLYAE
+375 PRVTVLYDE
-384 DSNNIILPRGI
+384 DSENIILPRGV
-395 ESDLVDKLNSVG
+395 ETDLVNKLNSAI
-407 VKYSM
+407 VKYTIIN
-412 MDERNEGKSIKVNF
+412 ERNEGRSIKIDF

-431 DHQCEALEKLSEN
+431 DHQSEALAKLSEN
-444 TEGVL
+444 TDGVL

-456 KTVVG
+456 KTVIG
-461 AKLIAEK
+461 AKSISEK
-468 KCSALI
+468 KCSTLI
-474 LVHTKELVAQW
+474 LVHTKELAAQW
-485 KDRLEQ
+485 KERLGQ
-491 FLEIDEV
+491 FLEIDEA
-498 IEKRRKNRS
+498 IEKRRKNS
-507 IIGQLGGGK
+507 SKIGQLGGGK
-516 KTINGIVDIAIMQSM
+516 NTINGIIDIAIMQSM
-531 FEQDKSIKQIINQ
+531 FETDKSIKQMIHQ

-601 DAKQEAKKRNFEHF
+601 DAKQEAKKRDFEHF

-629 SQEEWHI
+629 NQGEWHI
-636 TEIYQHICESNYRN
+636 TEVYQHICESNYRN

-655 DVIHAINSGRNPLI
+655 DVIHAIDSGRNPLI

-674 SHIEHLV
+674 SHIEQLV
-681 QLMSNKDFEV
+681 NLMSNKDFEV
-691 IVLSGNLKTSERKE
+691 IVLSGDLKTSERKE
-705 ALKKIRALEDNN
+705 SLRKIRALEDKD

-746 AWKGTIAQYAGRL
+746 AWKGTITQYAGRL
-759 HRNFEGKEEV
+759 HRNFEGKDEV

-792 YHSVG
+792 YRSVG
-797 YSVRSNGTQF
+797 YSVRANGTEH
-807 NIDNGIYDEANYF
+807 NIENGIYDVANYF
-820 EHVIKDIR
+820 EHVIKDIKD
-828 NANKNILISSPFL
+828 AEKNILISSPFL
-841 QKKKLNAIKD
+841 QKKKIDAIMD
-851 ILVEKY
+851 VLIEKY
-857 KMGARIVL
+857 KMGIRIVL
-865 CIKNLDEFAKKH
+865 CIKNLDEYAQKY
-877 RIYVAE
+877 RMYIEE
-883 FVNEIEKAGVQVMQL
+883 FINEIEKEGIQVIQM

-909 NKIVWYGGIDILGA
+909 NKTVWYGGIDVLGG
-923 SFNENSL
+923 SSDDNSL
-930 IRLEDEELANELVGV
+930 IRIEDEDLANELLGV
-945 VTGLS
+945 IS
-950 IDNQMQ
+950 
-956 GIEKDVN
+956 ESK